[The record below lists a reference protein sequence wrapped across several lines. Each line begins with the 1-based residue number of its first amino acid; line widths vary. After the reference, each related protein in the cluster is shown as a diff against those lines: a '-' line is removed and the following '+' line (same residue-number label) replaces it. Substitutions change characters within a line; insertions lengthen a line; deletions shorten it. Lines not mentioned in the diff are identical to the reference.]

1 MSCISCS
8 MVIHPT
14 IRSLM
19 AEIDAFRA
27 RTGMSATAFGTL
39 SLNDP
44 KFVSDLHKG
53 RTPSL
58 STMDRVKAFMQANDR
73 ASAESAA

>member
-1 MSCISCS
+1 
-8 MVIHPT
+8 MVIHPA
-14 IRSLM
+14 IRSLI
-19 AEIDAFRA
+19 AEIDAFRL
-27 RTGMSATAFGTL
+27 RTGMSMTAFGTL

-58 STMDRVKAFMQANDR
+58 STMDKVRAYMQANDR
-73 ASAESAA
+73 VTAECGS

>member
-1 MSCISCS
+1 
-8 MVIHPT
+8 MVIHPA
-14 IRSLM
+14 IRSLI

-27 RTGMSATAFGTL
+27 RNAVSATAFGTL

-44 KFVSDLHKG
+44 KFVSDLRKG

-58 STMDRVKAFMQANDR
+58 TTMDKVRAYMHANDR
-73 ASAESAA
+73 AAETAA

>member
-1 MSCISCS
+1 
-8 MVIHPT
+8 MVIHPA
-14 IRSLM
+14 IRSLI
-19 AEIDAFRA
+19 AEIDAFRG
-27 RTGMSATAFGTL
+27 RNGMSATAFGKL

-44 KFVSDLHKG
+44 KFIIDLHRG

-58 STMDRVKAFMQANDR
+58 STMDKVKAFMQANDR

>member
-1 MSCISCS
+1 MI
-8 MVIHPT
+8 IHPT

-19 AEIDAFRA
+19 AEIDAFRS
-27 RTGMSATAFGTL
+27 RTGMSATAFGTN

-53 RTPSL
+53 STPSL
-58 STMDRVKAFMQANDR
+58 STLDKVKAFMQANDR
-73 ASAESAA
+73 AESAA

>member
-1 MSCISCS
+1 MI
-8 MVIHPT
+8 IHPT
-14 IRSLM
+14 VRSLM
-19 AEIDAFRA
+19 CEIDAFRE
-27 RTGMSATAFGTL
+27 RTGISATAFGTL

-58 STMDRVKAFMQANDR
+58 STLDKVKAFMQANDR
-73 ASAESAA
+73 TESVA

>member
-1 MSCISCS
+1 

-19 AEIDAFRA
+19 AEIDAFRS

-44 KFVSDLHKG
+44 KFVSDLYKG

-58 STMDRVKAFMQANDR
+58 STLDRVRAFMQANDR

>member
-1 MSCISCS
+1 

-19 AEIDAFRA
+19 AEIDAFRS
-27 RTGMSATAFGTL
+27 RTGMSATAFGVN

-58 STMDRVKAFMQANDR
+58 STLDKVKAFMQANDR
-73 ASAESAA
+73 ASAETAA

>member
-1 MSCISCS
+1 MP
-8 MVIHPT
+8 IHPA
-14 IRSLM
+14 IRLLI
-19 AEIDAFRA
+19 AEIEVFRA
-27 RTGMSATAFGTL
+27 KNGMSSTAFGTL

-58 STMDRVKAFMQANDR
+58 STMDKVRAFMSANAPAD
-73 ASAESAA
+73 AETVA

>member
-1 MSCISCS
+1 
-8 MVIHPT
+8 
-14 IRSLM
+14 M